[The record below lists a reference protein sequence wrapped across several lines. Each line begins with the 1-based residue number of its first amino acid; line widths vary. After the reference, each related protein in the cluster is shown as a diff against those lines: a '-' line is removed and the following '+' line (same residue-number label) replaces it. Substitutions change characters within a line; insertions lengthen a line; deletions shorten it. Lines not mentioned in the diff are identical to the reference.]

1 MKVSEIMTK
10 NPITVDP
17 EASAMDVAR
26 KMQEEKVGTVLVAD
40 RDHLEGIVIDR
51 QIATKVVAAGKDPA
65 RTKVSEF
72 MTRDPVTASPDMQ
85 LEDVSRMIGE
95 NKCRRIP
102 IVESGRLMGIV
113 SSADIAAHARECDV
127 CINNILDEVAKAEK

>member
-1 MKVSEIMTK
+1 MF
-10 NPITVDP
+10 
-17 EASAMDVAR
+17 DVAR

>member
-17 EASAMDVAR
+17 EASAMDAAR
-26 KMQEEKVGTVLVAD
+26 KMQEERVGTVLVAD
-40 RDHLEGIVIDR
+40 RDHLEGIVVDR
-51 QIATKVVAAGKDPA
+51 QITTKVVAAGKDPA

-72 MTRDPVTASPDMQ
+72 MTRNPVTARPDMQ

-102 IVESGRLMGIV
+102 IVEGERLIGII
-113 SSADIAAHARECDV
+113 SSADIAGHARECNV